1 MKSTY
6 YHNEKEF
13 SIKSSLTFYF
23 GDTNTEKNNLSLKHR
38 AVVLCVQYAGFLS
51 QEASGPN
58 NPGRKEK
65 REITEQHHFGL
76 SIEKTK

>member
-1 MKSTY
+1 M
-6 YHNEKEF
+6 
-13 SIKSSLTFYF
+13 
-23 GDTNTEKNNLSLKHR
+23 SLKHR

-65 REITEQHHFGL
+65 RESDREKRRDGERREEVNNYL
-76 SIEKTK
+76 SLCFFPPPIC